1 MIYEHVNDCIKF
13 ETERG
18 IAKTTLKELSRYL
31 HEFVDYCQQNQI
43 IAEQISSDF
52 MRQYVQYQGKG
63 HGPISIVKITPHSL
77 RHAFATHAIEG
88 DADLIVLKA
97 VMGHA
102 SIHSTQIYIHPSL
115 DTLRKAVNDHVAAD
129 ILSDL
134 IDKGVVILRMQQKWK
149 KAA

>member
-1 MIYEHVNDCIKF
+1 MRTKVFGALKQNVFFVSKKGNRLSARTAQENLQKIVVQAGPFSIK
-13 ETERG
+13 R
-18 IAKTTLKELSRYL
+18 
-31 HEFVDYCQQNQI
+31 
-43 IAEQISSDF
+43 
-52 MRQYVQYQGKG
+52 
-63 HGPISIVKITPHSL
+63 ITPHSL

-134 IDKGVVILRMQQKWK
+134 IDNGVVILRMQQKWK

>member
-1 MIYEHVNDCIKF
+1 MRTKVFGAQEQKALFVSKKGNRLSARTAQENLQKIVAQAGPFSIK
-13 ETERG
+13 
-18 IAKTTLKELSRYL
+18 
-31 HEFVDYCQQNQI
+31 
-43 IAEQISSDF
+43 
-52 MRQYVQYQGKG
+52 
-63 HGPISIVKITPHSL
+63 KITPHSL

-115 DTLRKAVNDHVAAD
+115 DTLRKAVNDHIAAD

-134 IDKGVVILRMQQKWK
+134 IEQGVVILRMQQKWE